1 MVSLICYSKRM
12 KNSLQVND
20 CVKVKIDAVAF
31 GGEGVGRVKNVVV
44 FVAFSAPG
52 DELEIKIVQVKKRF
66 ARGKIL
72 KIIRHSPWRT
82 SPLCKYYERC
92 GGCCYQHIDYEYQL
106 QIKKKQVQDIFC
118 KIGKINNP
126 PVLDTVASPQKY
138 HYRGKAQLHTE
149 VSSHGVKM
157 GFWIYPAVRS
167 WISDIAKSWK
177 KRLTNKSKC
186 CVKEKI

>member
-106 QIKKKQVQDIFC
+106 QIKKNKFRIFF
-118 KIGKINNP
+118 
-126 PVLDTVASPQKY
+126 
-138 HYRGKAQLHTE
+138 
-149 VSSHGVKM
+149 VK
-157 GFWIYPAVRS
+157 S
-167 WISDIAKSWK
+167 AKSIIHLFSTQWLHPK
-177 KRLTNKSKC
+177 NIIIGEKHSSILRFLPTVSKW
-186 CVKEKI
+186 VFGYIRQ